1 MKTTDKILT
10 ALNKAADLH
19 DGQVRKVGGEP
30 YIIHPVAVAW
40 IVAEYTDDEDVVCAA
55 LFHDILEDVP
65 NYSFEEMVIG
75 FGRRVAELV
84 KGVSEDKNPKLS
96 DDNQLPWVT
105 RKANYLNNLSTASPD
120 TWLIAA
126 GDKLHN
132 LWSMIQNFKNEG
144 ESVWQ
149 VFGSDITSIIKF
161 HGDFIDLSASK
172 IDPSLHEKLVVYLN
186 MLKDLTNYRE
196 EVLHDNK

>member
-40 IVAEYTDDEDVVCAA
+40 IVAEYTNDEDVVCAA

-65 NYSFEEMVIG
+65 NYSFEDMARA
-75 FGRRVAELV
+75 FGQRVAELV
-84 KGVSEDKNPKLS
+84 KSVSEDKDPNLS
-96 DDNQLPWVT
+96 DGHQLPWLT
-105 RKANYLNNLSTASPD
+105 RKSNYLKIMQSAPAETL
-120 TWLIAA
+120 LIAA

-132 LWSMIQNFKNEG
+132 LWSMIQNFKNQG
-144 ESVWQ
+144 DTVWS
-149 VFGSDITSIIKF
+149 VFGADIQSIIKF
-161 HGDFIDLSASK
+161 HEDFIKIAESR
-172 IDPSLHEKLVVYLN
+172 IDPSLYDKLVIYLN
-186 MLKDLTNYRE
+186 ILKDII
-196 EVLHDNK
+196 NKEKGEAII